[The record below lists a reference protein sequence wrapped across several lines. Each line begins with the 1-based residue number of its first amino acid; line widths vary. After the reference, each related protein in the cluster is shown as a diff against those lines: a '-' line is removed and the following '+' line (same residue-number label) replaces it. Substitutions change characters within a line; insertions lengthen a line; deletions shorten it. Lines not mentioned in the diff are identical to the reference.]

1 MPSKPAT
8 LIEQAGDADPAFAT
22 TLAKGLAVLETFSGK
37 SARLSNSEIAI
48 ATGLARPTVARLTQ
62 TLCELGY
69 LNRTS
74 ERGKYRLWIRAL
86 SLAHPL
92 LAEMTFRQIARPLM
106 QELAASVRGTVS
118 VGMLDGLDLIY
129 IETARS
135 GDLGGHIPDIGSTV
149 PLVRMAM
156 GRSLLS
162 MLPMSE
168 QRVLERRYVAER
180 PDIWRKYE
188 IAVGEGLREISE
200 RGFCASR
207 GDWVSSIHAVGTPL
221 FRDDG
226 EGGICFAINCG
237 IPAFRLRTK
246 ELEGEIGPRLLD
258 LARAIRIAAS
268 LPEPPMPAAETNK
281 RKGVPMKSK
290 SRSR

>member
-1 MPSKPAT
+1 MPMKPAAM
-8 LIEQAGDADPAFAT
+8 IEQAGDADPAFAT
-22 TLAKGLAVLETFSGK
+22 TLAKGLAVLEAFSGA

-62 TLCELGY
+62 TLCDLGY

-74 ERGKYRLWIRAL
+74 ERGKYRLWTRAL
-86 SLAHPL
+86 SIAHPL

-106 QELAASVRGTVS
+106 QELSASVRGTVS
-118 VGMLDGLDLIY
+118 IGMLDGLDLIY
-129 IETARS
+129 VETARS
-135 GDLGGHIPDIGSTV
+135 GDLGAHIPDIGSTV

-162 MLPMSE
+162 MLPESE
-168 QRVLERRYVAER
+168 RRALEDRYVAER
-180 PDIWRKYE
+180 PELWGTYE
-188 IAVGEGLREISE
+188 AAVNDGLSEISE
-200 RGFCASR
+200 RGFCASH
-207 GDWVSSIHAVGTPL
+207 GDWVSSIHSVGTPL

-237 IPAFRLRTK
+237 IPAFRLRTD

-258 LARAIRIAAS
+258 LARAIRVAAR
-268 LPEPPMPAAETNK
+268 LPEPPMPAAANARK
-281 RKGVPMKSK
+281 RKGVPFA
-290 SRSR
+290 

>member
-1 MPSKPAT
+1 MALKPAAM
-8 LIEQAGDADPAFAT
+8 IEEAGDAAPAFAT

-62 TLCELGY
+62 TLCDLGY
-69 LNRTS
+69 LKRTS
-74 ERGKYRLWIRAL
+74 ERGKYRLWLRAL

-118 VGMLDGLDLIY
+118 IGMLDGLDLIY

-135 GDLGGHIPDIGSTV
+135 GALGAHIPDIGSTV

-162 MLPMSE
+162 MLPVNE
-168 QRVLERRYVAER
+168 QRALERRYVAER
-180 PDIWRKYE
+180 PDVWRKCE
-188 IAVGEGLREISE
+188 PAVGKGLREISE

-207 GDWVSSIHAVGTPL
+207 GDWVSSIHAVGAPL
-221 FRDDG
+221 FRDD
-226 EGGICFAINCG
+226 EQGGICFAINCG
-237 IPAFRLRTK
+237 IPAFRLRTE
-246 ELEGEIGPRLLD
+246 ELEREIGPRLLD
-258 LARAIRIAAS
+258 LARAIRVAAS
-268 LPEPPMPAAETNK
+268 LPEPRTTAAETPK
-281 RKGVPMKSK
+281 RKGVPMKSR

>member
-1 MPSKPAT
+1 MGLKPAAM
-8 LIEQAGDADPAFAT
+8 IEQAGDADPAFAT
-22 TLAKGLAVLETFSGK
+22 TLAKGLAVLEAFSDK

-62 TLCELGY
+62 TLCDLGY

-74 ERGKYRLWIRAL
+74 ERGKYRLWTRAL
-86 SLAHPL
+86 SIAHPL

-106 QELAASVRGTVS
+106 QELSASVRGTVS
-118 VGMLDGLDLIY
+118 IGMLDGLDLIY
-129 IETARS
+129 VETARS
-135 GDLGGHIPDIGSTV
+135 GDLGAHIPDIGSTV

-162 MLPMSE
+162 MLPVS
-168 QRVLERRYVAER
+168 ERRSLESRYAAER
-180 PDIWRKYE
+180 PDLWRKYE
-188 IAVGEGLREISE
+188 SAVGNGLREISE

-207 GDWVSSIHAVGTPL
+207 GDWVASIHSAGTPL
-221 FRDDG
+221 FRDDE

-237 IPAFRLRTK
+237 IPAFRLRAE

-258 LARAIRIAAS
+258 LARSIRVAAR
-268 LPEPPMPAAETNK
+268 LPEPPMPATEADK
-281 RKGVPMKSK
+281 RKGAPTKSK
-290 SRSR
+290 SSSR